1 MSGSVATARVAS
13 GNVAVAE
20 VVIDGSPEEVWNVI
34 TSPEPRP
41 EVMFGARTL
50 TNWQVG
56 GPIAWRGEWYGKP
69 FEDHGEVL
77 EFEPERRLVVTHYS
91 PMTGEP
97 DVPDNYHTVS
107 YTISPAARG
116 TKVILEQD
124 NNETPEAA
132 EYSAKNW
139 VKALDGVRTVVER
152 D

>member
-1 MSGSVATARVAS
+1 MSGAPAKARVAG

-20 VVIDGSPEEVWNVI
+20 VVVEATPEEVWDVI

-41 EVMFGARTL
+41 EVMFGAETV

-56 GPIAWRGEWYGKP
+56 GPISWRGEWQGKP

-77 EFEPERRLVVTHYS
+77 EFEPARRLVVTHYS
-91 PMTGEP
+91 PMTGQP
-97 DVPDNYHTVS
+97 DIPENYHTVT
-107 YTISPAARG
+107 YTITPHERGARV
-116 TKVILEQD
+116 TLEQD

-132 EYSAKNW
+132 ENSAKNW
-139 VKALDGVRTVVER
+139 VQALEGVRTVAER